1 MQRSV
6 LRISVSRI
14 FSVSSV
20 ADKLVAGPANS
31 ICEDVAESSLRFL
44 IQTKSGEKFSPLMV
58 CVLPLPV
65 YSATSIT
72 VLPSAIVGS
81 GRLVVQS
88 ALKPL
93 GAV

>member
-1 MQRSV
+1 MY
-6 LRISVSRI
+6 LTIALD
-14 FSVSSV
+14 F
-20 ADKLVAGPANS
+20 NH
-31 ICEDVAESSLRFL
+31 
-44 IQTKSGEKFSPLMV
+44 TKSGEKFSPLMV

-65 YSATSIT
+65 YSATSIA